1 MLPSS
6 LAWKLQRRL
15 VVKEMLQCIRWDTT
29 RSKLYFLVQMCESS
43 LLFLSSI
50 KSVTE
55 KSQQIVYANIWLF
68 SSISKRRTEWCC
80 LLLLPHLWSTLLVF
94 PTLCTALRIVESNF
108 FLIWPFQ
115 RFRIYRPLMIQLMM
129 ELIKLKDIAISC
141 HCQSKVWRSAQS
153 F

>member
-29 RSKLYFLVQMCESS
+29 QRSKLYFLVQICESS

-50 KSVTE
+50 KSVIE
-55 KSQQIVYANIWLF
+55 KSQQ
-68 SSISKRRTEWCC
+68 KC
-80 LLLLPHLWSTLLVF
+80 LVF
-94 PTLCTALRIVESNF
+94 VQIFGFSAVTENNDMMLAPFTSCS
-108 FLIWPFQ
+108 LIQ
-115 RFRIYRPLMIQLMM
+115 MCRIYHQCFQLYRQH
-129 ELIKLKDIAISC
+129 LDVQKVDFHSAKTIKVFKNLLNMYP
-141 HCQSKVWRSAQS
+141 